1 MKLPELLSKLNHYA
15 APGQVYTVK
24 LKCSKN
30 RLFRQSLKDNI
41 KVAIKELNDPF
52 PSTGKGEKK
61 EIKGAN
67 DVAYRLRV
75 GRFRIFYRIDKEKR
89 TVYVFDILTAE
100 QAHKKYGRL

>member
-1 MKLPELLSKLNHYA
+1 
-15 APGQVYTVK
+15 
-24 LKCSKN
+24 
-30 RLFRQSLKDNI
+30 
-41 KVAIKELNDPF
+41 
-52 PSTGKGEKK
+52 KK
-61 EIKGAN
+61 EIKGAS

>member
-1 MKLPELLSKLNHYA
+1 MTFDVLVLPDLF
-15 APGQVYTVK
+15 
-24 LKCSKN
+24 KN
-30 RLFRQSLKDNI
+30 LPPTFRDNI

-52 PSTGKGEKK
+52 PGTGKGEKK

-67 DVAYRLRV
+67 DVVCRLRV